1 MRLRL
6 EKRFQEWI
14 LISFVLQQVYA
25 NITIIVVGI
34 TFEIRSSK
42 FLLYV
47 LFVMEKRRY
56 LGLFVVNT
64 DAVKNAIFNV
74 NICTWMLL

>member
-1 MRLRL
+1 MRLRV

-25 NITIIVVGI
+25 NVTIIVVGI

-74 NICTWMLL
+74 NICT

>member
-74 NICTWMLL
+74 NICT